1 MGGRMKPDFYKTF
14 VAFLLVVSVVI
25 VFAAPSFAGKPLG
38 AKCAGHY
45 ECTSGRC
52 DNRAQAG
59 CVPQDGTGNSGEFCT
74 THQQCRSQLCTIT
87 PGKITGQCSGVNK
100 PLGSPCSTHNEC
112 ASRRCDNRPGSGCV
126 PQDGTGN
133 SGEFCST
140 HQQCRS
146 QMCSIAAGRIA
157 GQCTAAS
164 SKSLGTA
171 CTSHNECVSRRCDN
185 RPGAGCVAQDG
196 TGNANEFCTT
206 HQQCR
211 SGYCQVTSG
220 LRGTCSAG
228 GQAIGRP
235 CHVSSECTSKY
246 CDKGVCAQPGST
258 PPPAASTCPGAKS
271 FQGYVYVGQPSCAG
285 VMGGYLRCDAKGY
298 FCCASSAGSQSPRCG
313 GTGKYEYQ
321 PGCSQYSSGG
331 GTNIGPLLRDGKF
344 YGCYKPTF

>member
-112 ASRRCDNRPGSGCV
+112 A
-126 PQDGTGN
+126 
-133 SGEFCST
+133 
-140 HQQCRS
+140 
-146 QMCSIAAGRIA
+146 
-157 GQCTAAS
+157 
-164 SKSLGTA
+164 
-171 CTSHNECVSRRCDN
+171 SRRCDN

-331 GTNIGPLLRDGKF
+331 GTNIGPLLRDGIF

>member
-100 PLGSPCSTHNEC
+100 PLGSPCST
-112 ASRRCDNRPGSGCV
+112 
-126 PQDGTGN
+126 
-133 SGEFCST
+133 
-140 HQQCRS
+140 
-146 QMCSIAAGRIA
+146 
-157 GQCTAAS
+157 
-164 SKSLGTA
+164 
-171 CTSHNECVSRRCDN
+171 HNECVSRRCDN

-331 GTNIGPLLRDGKF
+331 GTNIGPLLRDGIF